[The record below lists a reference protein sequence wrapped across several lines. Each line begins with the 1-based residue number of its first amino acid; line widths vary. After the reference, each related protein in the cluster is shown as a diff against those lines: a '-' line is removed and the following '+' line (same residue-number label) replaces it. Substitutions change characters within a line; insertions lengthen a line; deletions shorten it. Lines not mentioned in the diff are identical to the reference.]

1 MSFIPFDGGEG
12 GGQEGSNVELIP
24 ARKVAVSEILPLTL
38 VGNHVSLGVSP
49 TNCALPLS
57 PIFIKT
63 SSTCQTRDPDHV
75 SGAPCCANINEI
87 YNNTAASLL
96 DNLDEITSLPT
107 EFLNI
112 GKDHV
117 DFTRTSMLVIE

>member
-1 MSFIPFDGGEG
+1 MSFIPFDGGI
-12 GGQEGSNVELIP
+12 GGQEASDVELIP

-38 VGNHVSLGVSP
+38 VGNQVSLGVSP

-63 SSTCQTRDPDHV
+63 SSTCQTRDHV
-75 SGAPCCANINEI
+75 SAGQCYNEV
-87 YNNTAASLL
+87 YNNNAASLL

-112 GKDHV
+112 GKNKLI
-117 DFTRTSMLVIE
+117 TCYIETV